1 MSRTVEAW
9 KSAVVIVCNTAWMDL
24 RRLQFVAA
32 QLRPKAGKNDV
43 LARLLPA
50 ADLPRGQWQIVD
62 QRTWRTGT
70 TGSPTPWGDR
80 ARRGGSVTAWRSFRD
95 AEAKRW
101 AWIQIAPLASASD
114 AESALS
120 GVADRGLANLR
131 SRVRLVS
138 HADISLQLF
147 EGASAVWAREQRTE
161 GDGGAG
167 LVLILAAAVGDWLTV
182 ICLSGS
188 PAWNWP
194 SAAALAAHQAGR
206 LTPDSDAH

>member
-1 MSRTVEAW
+1 MRRVLAG
-9 KSAVVIVCNTAWMDL
+9 VVMVWHTAWMDL

-32 QLRPKAGKNDV
+32 QLGPKAGKNDV
-43 LARLLPA
+43 LARLLAA
-50 ADLPRGQWQIVD
+50 ADLPSGLWQIVD

-70 TGSPTPWGDR
+70 IGSPTPWGDR
-80 ARRGGSVTAWRSFRD
+80 ARRACSVTAWRSFRD

-101 AWIQIAPLASASD
+101 AWIQIAPLASTSD

-120 GVADRGLANLR
+120 GVADSGLANLR
-131 SRVRLVS
+131 SRVQLVS
-138 HADISLQLF
+138 QADIPLQPF

-167 LVLILAAAVGDWLTV
+167 LVLILAAAVGHWLTV

-188 PAWNWP
+188 PAWDWP
-194 SAAALAAHQAGR
+194 SATALAAHQARR
-206 LTPDSDAH
+206 LTPDAPVEL